1 MLEWESF
8 IEKSQRHKDKLNQ
21 NQPDIVRRIKEKN
34 REKVEKERQE
44 TKKRQ
49 EEPRKESGVTIQ
61 QMMNTGGV
69 ERINRQCMMT
79 M

>member
-1 MLEWESF
+1 MWESF
-8 IEKSQRHKDKLNQ
+8 IKKSQRHKDKLNQ
-21 NQPDIVRRIKEKN
+21 NQPDIVRRINEKN
-34 REKVEKERQE
+34 REKVEQKIQE

-61 QMMNTGGV
+61 QMMNTVGV
-69 ERINRQCMMT
+69 ERMIRQCTMT

>member
-1 MLEWESF
+1 MSGSLSS
-8 IEKSQRHKDKLNQ
+8 KRAKGNKLNQ
-21 NQPDIVRRIKEKN
+21 NQPDIVRRINEKN

-69 ERINRQCMMT
+69 ERMSHQCT
-79 M
+79 MIRGI